1 MKQTNRRE
9 FLKET
14 GTVLTAG
21 VALGAAWGLHE
32 GASSIQ
38 AAENQTQSST
48 NQQNKKSMK
57 IVIAADPFAVSL
69 KKSIAAYLKE
79 KGHEVIDVGST
90 EDKEIPYYE
99 CGPVACKAVQQG
111 KADRAVLMCGTGM
124 GMAIVANRFKGVT
137 ASVVESVFA
146 AKMCR
151 VINNANVLCLGAMI
165 WGDWMAKEA
174 VEVFLTTNLADGM
187 PQLAGFLKEAE
198 KKVAAITPGQ

>member
-21 VALGAAWGLHE
+21 VALGAAWGLQE

-38 AAENQTQSST
+38 AAEDQTQSST

-90 EDKEIPYYE
+90 EEKEIPYYE
-99 CGPVACKAVQQG
+99 CGPVACKVLQQG
-111 KADRAVLMCGTGM
+111 KADRAILMCGTGM
-124 GMAIVANRFKGVT
+124 GMSIVANRFKGVT

-151 VINNANVLCLGAMI
+151 AINNANALCLGSMI

-174 VEVFLTTNLADGM
+174 VEVFLTTNLADGL
-187 PQLAGFLKEAE
+187 PQFADFLKQAE